1 MNYVLIALALL
12 LSGCGLFGGNEETTN
27 VESTTAVSGLYAVS
41 PLVAEPIEPA
51 SASLRPR
58 SLLGVYVTVFLLQRP
73 AQYSPLAVTG
83 VEGTNT
89 LFSGQSSIDEG
100 EAYALLRELGGLLQ
114 VDVPDLLNRSEN
126 RENTL
131 EQFLTQLVSVA
142 TVATRK
148 AAELDVAL
156 ENQQDLISERRDG
169 LRDLQS
175 RLRDAL
181 RNEQYEDAGE
191 YQRDVSAEEAEI
203 AVLEAEEDRI
213 RELLRLYEDF
223 LDIAEERVIAI
234 RENKTALIAG
244 ITVVEVPG
252 IERLDILEDRASAR
266 TRLNNEGP
274 NIFGTNE
281 LDPLNLLDY

>member
-1 MNYVLIALALL
+1 MLIALALL